1 MKICSKCGKEKDVSE
16 FYTRRYRCKVCYNAE
31 KWKYRRSEKGRAV
44 RRKYLNTE
52 KGRAANRKY
61 AQSDKGRAIVRKRNN
76 KPINKIKKKLLERLR
91 HFIIGRDSQLNRE
104 TMGCTRD
111 EFRAHYESLFK
122 PGMTWENY
130 GEWENDHIKEM
141 SKFDLE
147 NEETWKECMHYSNLQ
162 PQWKTLNRKN
172 IH

>member
-1 MKICSKCGKEKDVSE
+1 MKICIKCGDLKNVSE
-16 FYTRRYRCKVCYNAE
+16 FYTGRKKCKVCVIEYYCKYHKTE
-31 KWKYRRSEKGRAV
+31 KGKAVRRKYCGSEKGRATK
-44 RRKYLNTE
+44 RK
-52 KGRAANRKY
+52 AQRKHG
-61 AQSDKGRAIVRKRNN
+61 KTPIKR
-76 KPINKIKKKLLERLR
+76 IKIKLLERLR
-91 HFIIGRDSQLNRE
+91 RFIGGHDSRCNRE
-104 TMGCTRD
+104 TMGCTLAF
-111 EFRAHYESLFK
+111 FRAHYESKFK

-162 PQWKTLNRKN
+162 PQWRELNIKN